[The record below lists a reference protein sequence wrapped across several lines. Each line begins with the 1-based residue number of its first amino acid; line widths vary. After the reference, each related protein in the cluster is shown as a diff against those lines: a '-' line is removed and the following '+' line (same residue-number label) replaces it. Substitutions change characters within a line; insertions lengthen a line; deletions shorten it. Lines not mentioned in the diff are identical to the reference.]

1 MKQRIVKSL
10 LAASLTLA
18 MVVGTLPAA
27 SLKVQAATDLADIVD
42 ENLTIEASKINQW
55 LTKDLKLPTSISG
68 VTGEKITY
76 SVGKADP
83 KYVSV
88 VDNKRLKITRP
99 YAGEDNYTF
108 TLYATVEANGET
120 YTKEFPLTI
129 WAGLSED
136 SYAGYV
142 YVSFAVNKANNEDV
156 QQIHFFLSED
166 GLNWTALNGCNPAFL
181 AGEDYADDIVKVSQ
195 NNYEIASGVDE
206 TELAK
211 TVTGDASVLY
221 PFEGDDQGVRD
232 PYLIRGCKADGSDAN
247 KVWLLATDLNTHDE
261 KYGGVKEN
269 DKLGNWGETTQIGK
283 GSTNLFIWET
293 EDWVHWTRR
302 YVDVASAINGGM
314 AWAPEAI
321 YNPEKNNYLVY
332 WSART
337 SDDGRARDRLYCNET
352 SDFVTFGPT
361 KLYEQEPFYKNYL
374 PNGQSNNSGYGNIDT
389 SQLWVPEKDENG
401 RTILNEDGSI
411 KNPYGTLYRLVKD
424 ETNNHIELQSAKT
437 VLDPSV
443 DYDASKPH
451 KITSYTLDGTAYD
464 SLEALEKLTGDKN
477 QIKTA
482 EIVNEWFKN
491 NSVGNHFTKISQ
503 TGIEQYKGAYEG
515 ATMFKFID
523 RDEWCVM
530 IDYYGNMTVRYE
542 PYLTTDLS
550 EPNSIQK
557 AASGTYGRTNN
568 DIGTHGG
575 MIPITVE
582 EYNALVDTYNA
593 DTTVNNYHP
602 IKHIQID
609 KRALT
614 DKSAEL
620 KAAAETSDY
629 SSSVIVQMKALADK
643 ADALSAD
650 EDVTTAMI
658 TNLTKRADKLLAN
671 KKQTVP
677 STPADT
683 VKEAEIVLDA
693 GETVTDLPA
702 VNSTHTVGKV
712 NYKITK
718 VDEYNTDGTN
728 GTVTVT
734 GMTNKKAKSV
744 VIPDEV
750 EIEGY
755 TFAVDKINAKAFYK
769 CSKLKT
775 ITLGDNVKSIG
786 KQAFKGIHKKAVFKV
801 SSDNYT
807 RVKKALKRSVGF
819 KKPMKLKEV

>member
-1 MKQRIVKSL
+1 
-10 LAASLTLA
+10 
-18 MVVGTLPAA
+18 
-27 SLKVQAATDLADIVD
+27 
-42 ENLTIEASKINQW
+42 
-55 LTKDLKLPTSISG
+55 
-68 VTGEKITY
+68 
-76 SVGKADP
+76 
-83 KYVSV
+83 
-88 VDNKRLKITRP
+88 
-99 YAGEDNYTF
+99 
-108 TLYATVEANGET
+108 
-120 YTKEFPLTI
+120 
-129 WAGLSED
+129 
-136 SYAGYV
+136 
-142 YVSFAVNKANNEDV
+142 
-156 QQIHFFLSED
+156 
-166 GLNWTALNGCNPAFL
+166 
-181 AGEDYADDIVKVSQ
+181 
-195 NNYEIASGVDE
+195 
-206 TELAK
+206 
-211 TVTGDASVLY
+211 
-221 PFEGDDQGVRD
+221 
-232 PYLIRGCKADGSDAN
+232 
-247 KVWLLATDLNTHDE
+247 
-261 KYGGVKEN
+261 
-269 DKLGNWGETTQIGK
+269 
-283 GSTNLFIWET
+283 
-293 EDWVHWTRR
+293 
-302 YVDVASAINGGM
+302 
-314 AWAPEAI
+314 
-321 YNPEKNNYLVY
+321 
-332 WSART
+332 
-337 SDDGRARDRLYCNET
+337 
-352 SDFVTFGPT
+352 
-361 KLYEQEPFYKNYL
+361 
-374 PNGQSNNSGYGNIDT
+374 
-389 SQLWVPEKDENG
+389 
-401 RTILNEDGSI
+401 
-411 KNPYGTLYRLVKD
+411 
-424 ETNNHIELQSAKT
+424 
-437 VLDPSV
+437 
-443 DYDASKPH
+443 
-451 KITSYTLDGTAYD
+451 
-464 SLEALEKLTGDKN
+464 
-477 QIKTA
+477 
-482 EIVNEWFKN
+482 
-491 NSVGNHFTKISQ
+491 
-503 TGIEQYKGAYEG
+503 
-515 ATMFKFID
+515 
-523 RDEWCVM
+523 M

-593 DTTVNNYHP
+593 DTTVSNYHP

-677 STPADT
+677 STPADI

-786 KQAFKGIHKKAVFKV
+786 KQAFKGINKKAVFKV

-807 RVKKALKRSVGF
+807 RVKKALKSSVGF